1 MNTCMPMVS
10 RFGLFVYLFA
20 VLLLGSCDQK
30 PPKPKAEKK
39 VIVQEPEKLEPSVVE
54 QIGVLVGN
62 GVDNDGLVDDSIRI
76 SNPAAVAAFFEAKS
90 NERIWSKDKRWLPVA
105 DSMLALISRAEYYG
119 LFPEDYHHPYL
130 ANVVNLM
137 RDSVKQRDAALWARG
152 EVLFSDAL
160 ASMARHLKWGRL
172 GRDSSTLRKDSLF
185 TQSFYDGVLAD
196 VLQTGSPTTVLE
208 KLEPF
213 HQGYHALKAAIPQFL
228 DSMDRTKYTYV
239 EHPFKD
245 SLTFVKQ
252 LQARLFEDA
261 YITFNTRMPDTTEL
275 ATAVKRAQ
283 VARGLKVDGKAG
295 PQLIGSLNNTGLEKF
310 KRIAINMDRF
320 KTQLPDSMPTNYIFV
335 NLPAFKL
342 QVFDSGNVVL
352 ESKVIVGQPRTRTPV
367 LNSAV
372 VNFITFPQ
380 WTVPYSII
388 FKEMLPKIQK
398 DIKYLDKEKLM
409 VVDKYDS
416 VIDPATID
424 WKKLSKTNFPY
435 LLRQRQGDD
444 NSLGVIKFNF
454 SNKFDV
460 YMHDTNARGMFSRSS
475 RALSHGCVR
484 VQSWDTLAR
493 FLLARDTTN
502 VKVDTVKAW
511 MSRQE
516 KHMVPLKKRVPVY
529 LRYFTCEVSEDG
541 RIRFFEDIYGDDKLL
556 RMKYLAKN

>member
-1 MNTCMPMVS
+1 
-10 RFGLFVYLFA
+10 
-20 VLLLGSCDQK
+20 
-30 PPKPKAEKK
+30 
-39 VIVQEPEKLEPSVVE
+39 
-54 QIGVLVGN
+54 
-62 GVDNDGLVDDSIRI
+62 
-76 SNPAAVAAFFEAKS
+76 
-90 NERIWSKDKRWLPVA
+90 
-105 DSMLALISRAEYYG
+105 
-119 LFPEDYHHPYL
+119 
-130 ANVVNLM
+130 
-137 RDSVKQRDAALWARG
+137 
-152 EVLFSDAL
+152 
-160 ASMARHLKWGRL
+160 
-172 GRDSSTLRKDSLF
+172 
-185 TQSFYDGVLAD
+185 
-196 VLQTGSPTTVLE
+196 
-208 KLEPF
+208 
-213 HQGYHALKAAIPQFL
+213 
-228 DSMDRTKYTYV
+228 
-239 EHPFKD
+239 
-245 SLTFVKQ
+245 
-252 LQARLFEDA
+252 
-261 YITFNTRMPDTTEL
+261 MPDTIEL
-275 ATAVKRAQ
+275 AAAVKRAQ

-310 KRIAINMDRF
+310 KRIAINLDRF

-335 NLPAFKL
+335 NLPSFKL
-342 QVFDSGNVVL
+342 QVVDSGEVVL

-416 VIDPATID
+416 VIDPATVD
-424 WKKLSKTNFPY
+424 WKQLSKTNFPY

-493 FLLARDTTN
+493 FLLARDTAN

-511 MSRQE
+511 MARQE

-529 LRYFTCEVSEDG
+529 LRYFTCEVGEDG

-556 RMKYLAKN
+556 RMKYLAKK

>member
-1 MNTCMPMVS
+1 MNTCLPKVS
-10 RFGLFVYLFA
+10 RFGFLVFLSA

-30 PPKPKAEKK
+30 PSKPKAEKK
-39 VIVQEPEKLEPSVVE
+39 VIVQEPERLEPSVVE
-54 QIGVLVGN
+54 QIGVLVN
-62 GVDNDGLVDDSIRI
+62 NAADNEGLMDDSIRI
-76 SNPAAVAAFFEAKS
+76 HNPAPVAAFFKAKS
-90 NERIWSKDKRWLPVA
+90 NQRIWSKDKQWLPVA
-105 DSMLALISRAEYYG
+105 DSMLAMISNAEYYG
-119 LFPEDYHHPYL
+119 LFPEDYHQPYL
-130 ANVVNLM
+130 ANVFSLM
-137 RDSVKQRDAALWARG
+137 RDSIKQRDAALWARG
-152 EVLFSDAL
+152 EVLLSDAVVT
-160 ASMARHLKWGRL
+160 MARHLKWGRL
-172 GRDSSTLRKDSLF
+172 GRDSSTLRKDSVF
-185 TQSFYDGVLAD
+185 AQSFYDGILTEMF
-196 VLQTGSPTTVLE
+196 QSGSPRSVLE
-208 KLEPF
+208 KLEPS
-213 HQGYHALKAAIPQFL
+213 HQGYQALKAAIPLFL
-228 DSMDRTKYTYV
+228 DSMDRTRYTYV

-245 SLTFVKQ
+245 SLAYVKQ
-252 LQARLFEDA
+252 LQARLFEES
-261 YITFNTRMPDTTEL
+261 YITFNTRMPDTIEL
-275 ATAVKRAQ
+275 AAAVKRAQ

-310 KRIAINMDRF
+310 KRIAINLDRF

-335 NLPAFKL
+335 NLPSFKL
-342 QVFDSGNVVL
+342 QVVDSGEVVL

-416 VIDPATID
+416 VIDPATVD
-424 WKKLSKTNFPY
+424 WKQLSKTNFPY

-493 FLLARDTTN
+493 FLLARDTAN

-511 MSRQE
+511 MARQE

-529 LRYFTCEVSEDG
+529 LRYFTCEVGEDG

-556 RMKYLAKN
+556 RMKYLAKK